1 MFNLIGIL
9 FTRTINFY
17 QEPSNER
24 IFEQLLVS
32 PTIYSPR
39 VRNFVSGTVV
49 AGKRKEGKSFTR
61 NLSPQLLQKHLA
73 VIYRVTRSGQ
83 ACSNLIRPSHV
94 RYASKKFNPF
104 NRLSEAAVAR

>member
-17 QEPSNER
+17 QESSNQR

-39 VRNFVSGTVV
+39 VRNLVSGTVV
-49 AGKRKEGKSFTR
+49 AGKRKEGKCFTR
-61 NLSPQLLQKHLA
+61 NLSPRLLQKHLA

>member
-17 QEPSNER
+17 QEPSNQR

-39 VRNFVSGTVV
+39 VRIFVS
-49 AGKRKEGKSFTR
+49 GKRKEGKCFTR
-61 NLSPQLLQKHLA
+61 NLSPRLLQKHLA

-104 NRLSEAAVAR
+104 NRLSEAVVAR

>member
-17 QEPSNER
+17 QEPSNQR

-39 VRNFVSGTVV
+39 VRIFVSGTVV

>member
-17 QEPSNER
+17 QEPSNQR

-39 VRNFVSGTVV
+39 VRNLV
-49 AGKRKEGKSFTR
+49 AGKRKEGKCFTR
-61 NLSPQLLQKHLA
+61 NLSPRLLQKHLA